1 MQRFPSRQSG
11 RRGAQNFGRTAAG
24 IPAIERVLA
33 QEKPRKK
40 KRAHRFGWAR
50 FIEK

>member
-1 MQRFPSRQSG
+1 MQCFSSRQSG

-24 IPAIERVLA
+24 IPAIERGFGA
-33 QEKPRKK
+33 RKMRKK